1 MEKIKVG
8 IIGCGR
14 TANSLHAVVLEKHTE
29 FEVVACYNK
38 TRSKAESLAARLN
51 ARVLDTY
58 EEFVNC
64 PDFDLAI
71 ILTYSDSHAP
81 IAIDCLKAGK
91 DCLITKPWALT
102 NELADELIKT
112 GKETGHK
119 VIPFIPC
126 HWGCDIHKLKELMA
140 ENAIGKVFQVR
151 RQQVTFGRRNDWQM
165 YKEHGGGYLNNW
177 GPHLIEQVLDFVGEP
192 IDQVFAETKLVVNPG
207 DTEDM
212 FYAVLKSKSGVL
224 ITVEHNIMTDDLPNW
239 VVQGDRGTIYIKENE
254 MEIHQISYPETD
266 DKDAYRSP
274 VEVKK
279 THITLEG
286 KRFGDHYQ
294 IYTDIAKYIRG
305 EEDYCISL
313 EHARH
318 LTQVMVAIHEAADT
332 HTLVKL

>member
-14 TANSLHAVVLEKHTE
+14 TANELHAKVLEKHTE
-29 FEVVACYNK
+29 FETVACYNK
-38 TRSKAESLAARLN
+38 TRWKAEKLAERLG
-51 ARVLDTY
+51 AKVLDTY

-71 ILTYSDSHAP
+71 ILTYSDCHAP
-81 IAIDCLKAGK
+81 IAYDCMKAGK
-91 DCLITKPWALT
+91 DVLITKPWALDL
-102 NELADELIKT
+102 EWADKLIET
-112 GKETGHK
+112 SKETGKK
-119 VIPFIPC
+119 VIPFVPC

-192 IDQVFAETKLVVNPG
+192 IKSVYAETKLVVNPG

-212 FYAVLKSKSGVL
+212 FYAVLKSVSGIVV
-224 ITVEHNIMTDDLPNW
+224 TVEHNIMTNGLPNW

-254 MEIHQISYPETD
+254 MDMDQISYPETD

-274 VEVKK
+274 VDVKR

-286 KRFGDHYQ
+286 KRFGDHYD
-294 IYTDIAKYIRG
+294 IYTDIAKYVRN
-305 EEDYCISL
+305 EADYAITL

-318 LTQVMVAIHEAADT
+318 LTEVMCAIHESADT
-332 HTLVKL
+332 HKLVEL